1 LTVCKGKVLFLSAGN
16 SARSQMAEAFLR
28 HYAGDYFEVH
38 SAGLEPAGIHPF
50 AVRVMEEIGIL
61 LTGQRSKDVDE
72 CVGRLHFGYVITVCS
87 RADDKRLVFPD
98 ISRRLR
104 WIFDDPAVVGG
115 TDEDKLLKFRQ
126 VRDQIGQR
134 IRSWLIEQ
142 GLNLDCGTD

>member
-1 LTVCKGKVLFLSAGN
+1 MCKGKVLFLSAGN

-28 HYAGDYFEVH
+28 HYAADYFEVH

-50 AVRVMEEIGIL
+50 AVRVMEEIGIP

-72 CVGRLHFGYVITVCS
+72 YVGRLHFGYVITVCS
-87 RADDKRLVFPD
+87 QADDRHLVFPD
-98 ISRRLR
+98 ISQRLC
-104 WIFDDPAVVGG
+104 WTFDDPAALEG
-115 TDEDKLLKFRQ
+115 TEADKLLKFRL